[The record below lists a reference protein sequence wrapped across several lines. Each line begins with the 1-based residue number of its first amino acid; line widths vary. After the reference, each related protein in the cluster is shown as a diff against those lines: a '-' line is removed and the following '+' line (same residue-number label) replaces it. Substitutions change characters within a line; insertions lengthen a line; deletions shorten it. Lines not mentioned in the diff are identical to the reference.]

1 MDRKGPTALLNSLN
15 RIDFTRIANGA
26 NLNLQFDLTL
36 LKGERGASLL
46 GTLLKTYFDRG
57 GMQVQVTPSI
67 PGSSWRRETTRA
79 NTRICWSAFPD
90 IRPISTTWRRP

>member
-1 MDRKGPTALLNSLN
+1 MYFGRITSALPHGRRRGEPFASGIAPENGMDRKGPTALLNSVN

-46 GTLLKTYFDRG
+46 GTL
-57 GMQVQVTPSI
+57 
-67 PGSSWRRETTRA
+67 
-79 NTRICWSAFPD
+79 
-90 IRPISTTWRRP
+90 